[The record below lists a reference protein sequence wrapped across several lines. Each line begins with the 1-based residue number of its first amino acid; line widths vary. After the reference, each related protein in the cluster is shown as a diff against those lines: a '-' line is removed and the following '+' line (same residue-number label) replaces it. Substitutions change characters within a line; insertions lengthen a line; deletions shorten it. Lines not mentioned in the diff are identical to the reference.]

1 MTVSTEG
8 TNKSV
13 TGTATDKAGNSAS
26 ATVSG
31 INIDEKAPT
40 ITGAPDRA
48 ANAAGWYN
56 NNVTVS
62 FTAND
67 ALSGV
72 ASVTAPVT
80 VSTEGANRSVT
91 GTVTDKAGNSA
102 SATVNGINIDK
113 TPPTVSFAS
122 LPTSVSGTQILT
134 ANASDAQSGV
144 DNVQFLVDNKPLA
157 TIATTG
163 PGPYSI
169 PWDTTSV

>member
-1 MTVSTEG
+1 MTVSFTANDALSGVASVTDPVTVSTEG

-67 ALSGV
+67 ALS
-72 ASVTAPVT
+72 ASP
-80 VSTEGANRSVT
+80 
-91 GTVTDKAGNSA
+91 A
-102 SATVNGINIDK
+102 SRTR
-113 TPPTVSFAS
+113 
-122 LPTSVSGTQILT
+122 
-134 ANASDAQSGV
+134 
-144 DNVQFLVDNKPLA
+144 
-157 TIATTG
+157 
-163 PGPYSI
+163 
-169 PWDTTSV
+169 